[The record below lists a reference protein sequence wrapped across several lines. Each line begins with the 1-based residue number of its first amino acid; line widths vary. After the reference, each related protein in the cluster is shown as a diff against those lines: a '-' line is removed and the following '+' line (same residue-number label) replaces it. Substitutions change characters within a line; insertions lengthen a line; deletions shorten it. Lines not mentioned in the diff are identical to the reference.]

1 MTESVDLRRGTISD
15 LASLEPL
22 WVSLHHHH
30 AEAMPELA
38 PYVDDRQT
46 WAARSALYAALL
58 VKPETVLLLAG
69 LGGALVGYGLA
80 HVLDVAET
88 WVADTWRTEPRIGEI
103 ESLAVLAS
111 TEIAASV
118 PGCSPGSRVRSKR
131 SVFTIW
137 FSASCPATP
146 RRFVCMSVAV
156 TDRRGPT
163 SRASP
168 IGRPAA
174 RPGPDALSVC
184 GDLSDDDPAGPGPP
198 TGCAPRRWPGQ

>member
-46 WAARSALYAALL
+46 WAARSALYAELL
-58 VKPETVLLLAG
+58 VKPETVLLPAG

-103 ESLAVLAS
+103 ESPAVLAS
-111 TEIAASV
+111 HRDRGSDSRLLAGLEGALEANR
-118 PGCSPGSRVRSKR
+118 CSRSGSRRRARQHRGDS
-131 SVFTIW
+131 SV
-137 FSASCPATP
+137 
-146 RRFVCMSVAV
+146 
-156 TDRRGPT
+156 
-163 SRASP
+163 
-168 IGRPAA
+168 
-174 RPGPDALSVC
+174 
-184 GDLSDDDPAGPGPP
+184 
-198 TGCAPRRWPGQ
+198 